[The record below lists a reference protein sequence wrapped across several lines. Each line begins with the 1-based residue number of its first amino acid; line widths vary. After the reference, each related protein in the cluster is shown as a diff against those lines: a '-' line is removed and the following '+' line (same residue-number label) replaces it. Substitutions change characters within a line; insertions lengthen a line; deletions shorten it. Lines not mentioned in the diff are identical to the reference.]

1 MCHIDYINVI
11 IYGTFVKYISATKYE
26 TMCAMTND
34 ENSRK
39 RVSTIPPFGLR
50 LQPDLK
56 RQLEEKAKEGARS
69 LNAEIVA
76 RLEFSLETE
85 VIVQESG
92 FDVGH
97 GFGSSE
103 WLAALRKLWTTKP
116 AHQPTL
122 EQRVLELE
130 KRVSALEG
138 RKQSTG

>member
-1 MCHIDYINVI
+1 MPSDQNL
-11 IYGTFVKYISATKYE
+11 
-26 TMCAMTND
+26 
-34 ENSRK
+34 RK
-39 RVSTIPPFGLR
+39 RVSAIPPFGLR

-97 GFGSSE
+97 GFGSPE
-103 WLAALRKLWTTKP
+103 WLAALRKLWANKP
-116 AHQPTL
+116 ASQPAL
-122 EQRVLELE
+122 EQRFLELE
-130 KRVSALEG
+130 RRVSALEG
-138 RKQSTG
+138 RKPGKG